1 MIYLID
7 PTPVTNAKCRS
18 KDICRRLTILPVCPP
33 VLCPPNLCP
42 LF

>member
-1 MIYLID
+1 MFYLID

-33 VLCPPNLCP
+33 NLCP